1 MDQPGT
7 DQKGTKPPA
16 AEVAPGKFD
25 ELDAVDKMLV
35 RALMRNPSETNT
47 ELGKLVG
54 LKRKAVAVRRERPP
68 VKEAL
73 TELLLPARTILDK
86 KAGPLTRKAV
96 EMAEGGDA
104 RVLCE
109 LIRVIFPKRLEVD
122 HTGALKVEYGSL
134 AKDDPAAK

>member
-1 MDQPGT
+1 MPED
-7 DQKGTKPPA
+7 
-16 AEVAPGKFD
+16 APQNATVPHKFD
-25 ELDAVDKMLV
+25 DLDAVDKMLV
-35 RALMRNPSETNT
+35 RALMRNPSETDKA
-47 ELGKLVG
+47 LGKMVG
-54 LKRKAVAVRRERPP
+54 LGREAVNARRRRPP

-96 EMAEGGDA
+96 EMAEAGDA